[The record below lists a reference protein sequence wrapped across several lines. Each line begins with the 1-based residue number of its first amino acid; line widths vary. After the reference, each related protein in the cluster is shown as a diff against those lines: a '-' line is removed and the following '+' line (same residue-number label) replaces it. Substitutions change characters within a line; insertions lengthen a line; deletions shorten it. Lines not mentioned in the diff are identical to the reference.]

1 MDFIDSNGLTGA
13 DRRKLDEEAIRELAT
28 AEDEGEDALR
38 AELVRV
44 TAERDQLR
52 AVWVLSYLNPSD
64 EHDNGVLGVYTT
76 EQLARDSAIAKA
88 VEGDLNLLGK
98 RVFWQGDT
106 LMCGDRGQS
115 YPVRLCWSVDRWEV
129 LGS

>member
-1 MDFIDSNGLTGA
+1 MSGT
-13 DRRKLDEEAIRELAT
+13 RRPDTQPPKVALPPPPPKAT
-28 AEDEGEDALR
+28 TSIGE
-38 AELVRV
+38 
-44 TAERDQLR
+44 
-52 AVWVLSYLNPSD
+52 VWVLSYLNPSD

-76 EQLARDSAIAKA
+76 EQLARDSAVAKA

-106 LMCGDRGQS
+106 LMYGDRGQS